1 MIRLRTVKLVI
12 FGEIPAAAER
22 FKIFFLT
29 LFVFRTKKGKTEYF
43 ANILNTLKAMKL
55 LEGKVAVVTGA
66 ARGIGKAI
74 ALEFAKEGADVA
86 FTDLVIDDNGKA
98 TEAEIAALGV
108 KAKGYASNAAN
119 FEETHKVIEEIVKD
133 FGRIDI
139 LVNNA
144 GITKDG
150 LMVRMSEEQ
159 YDAVIAV
166 NQKSVFNMMKLVG
179 AVMMRQRHGHIVS
192 LASVAGL
199 YGNPGQINYSASKA
213 AIIGMTK
220 TVAKELGARNVT
232 VNAVAPGFIKTP
244 MTDALTEEQRNKM
257 LELVAMK
264 RYGNPE
270 EVASVISFL
279 CAEDASY
286 VTGQTIEISGGLMM

>member
-1 MIRLRTVKLVI
+1 MATALITGASQGIGACIAKRLAKDGYNVAINHFPSDSDKANAEKVAEECRSFGVEAELFAANVADYAQCEAMTKAVK
-12 FGEIPAAAER
+12 ER
-22 FKIFFLT
+22 F
-29 LFVFRTKKGKTEYF
+29 GS
-43 ANILNTLKAMKL
+43 
-55 LEGKVAVVTGA
+55 
-66 ARGIGKAI
+66 
-74 ALEFAKEGADVA
+74 
-86 FTDLVIDDNGKA
+86 IDA
-98 TEAEIAALGV
+98 
-108 KAKGYASNAAN
+108 
-119 FEETHKVIEEIVKD
+119 
-133 FGRIDI
+133 

-244 MTDALTEEQRNKM
+244 MTDALTEEQRNEM

-279 CAEDASY
+279 CSEDASY